1 MRLIVKIAII
11 AIPTY
16 TIAIL
21 TEQMVYTIPMLVIT
35 SLIAQSAFKIDEES
49 DSVDSE

>member
-1 MRLIVKIAII
+1 MRLLIKVAII

-16 TIAIL
+16 AVAIL

-35 SLIAQSAFKIDEES
+35 SLIAQSAFKIDEEG